1 MSDSA
6 QIRQR
11 YEGLDR
17 AALEEH
23 QLARLNVLLA
33 KILPENRFYAAK
45 LAGIQLPLRSFDEFR
60 RLPLTTKEELV
71 IDGAPH
77 SAPANLTW
85 PLERYVRYHQT
96 SGTHGRPMPVFDTAE
111 DWQWW

>member
-1 MSDSA
+1 MSESRETR
-6 QIRQR
+6 RQ
-11 YEGLDR
+11 YEALDR

-33 KILPENRFYAAK
+33 KILPENGFYAAK
-45 LAGIQLPLRSFDEFR
+45 LTGLKLPLRSLDEFQQ
-60 RLPLTTKEELV
+60 LPLTTKEELV

-85 PLERYVRYHQT
+85 PLER
-96 SGTHGRPMPVFDTAE
+96 
-111 DWQWW
+111 